1 MIPESLVVLFGREM
15 LLTCHSVGG
24 RQPIICEE
32 GRLHTHAQPCASVDH
47 YGVLAQT

>member
-15 LLTCHSVGG
+15 VLTGHSVGG
-24 RQPIICEE
+24 RQPTICEE
-32 GRLHTHAQPCASVDH
+32 GRLNTHGQACASVDH